1 MTVILRDVTSSDL
14 NAEDTMEAE
23 EVLHHD
29 VNTAM
34 LDLDHRVEVTK
45 ETLMEEEGAVVVAA
59 AKIEDI
65 VEVGTN
71 ETIHHQ
77 ETDETTCHRQ
87 TKEWEEMTGMFF

>member
-45 ETLMEEEGAVVVAA
+45 ETMEEEVAA
-59 AKIEDI
+59 VDKIEDI
-65 VEVGTN
+65 VEDGT
-71 ETIHHQ
+71 ILHQ
-77 ETDETTCHRQ
+77 EDETTCHRQ
-87 TKEWEEMTGMFF
+87 TKE

>member
-45 ETLMEEEGAVVVAA
+45 ETHMVEEAEEEED
-59 AKIEDI
+59 KIEDI

-87 TKEWEEMTGMFF
+87 TKE

>member
-71 ETIHHQ
+71 EIIHHQ

-87 TKEWEEMTGMFF
+87 TKE

>member
-45 ETLMEEEGAVVVAA
+45 ETHMVEEEEGVD
-59 AKIEDI
+59 KIEDI

-87 TKEWEEMTGMFF
+87 TKE

>member
-45 ETLMEEEGAVVVAA
+45 ETHMVEEEEGVD
-59 AKIEDI
+59 KIEDI

-71 ETIHHQ
+71 EIIHHQ
-77 ETDETTCHRQ
+77 ETDETTCHHQ

>member
-45 ETLMEEEGAVVVAA
+45 ETHMVEEEEGVD
-59 AKIEDI
+59 KIEDI

-77 ETDETTCHRQ
+77 ETNETTCHRQ
-87 TKEWEEMTGMFF
+87 TKE

>member
-45 ETLMEEEGAVVVAA
+45 ETHMVEEEGVD
-59 AKIEDI
+59 KIEDI

-71 ETIHHQ
+71 EIIHHQ

-87 TKEWEEMTGMFF
+87 TKE

>member
-45 ETLMEEEGAVVVAA
+45 ETHMVEEGAVVVVD
-59 AKIEDI
+59 KIEDI

-77 ETDETTCHRQ
+77 ETDETTCHHQ
-87 TKEWEEMTGMFF
+87 TKE